1 MRDAMRFDLRSEM
14 KSKQVACVSLSLE
27 KKRRKSVIRGV
38 YARQSERRFESW
50 SLHKESVANLRVR
63 NNARLFPWLYSG
75 PIHTHTLLQ
84 QRRHEGASH
93 PAPPL
98 HCRCVRSGLSP
109 CELPSDPRLSMRELI
124 MADGPRCKRRKQ
136 ANPRRKNAVLDFE
149 NVVETG
155 SETEDDDR
163 LLVSEEDGLLNGAR
177 SPISLINH
185 ESLAPP
191 SPNLDHTLLRKT
203 VDEED
208 DMKDSGIENVWHEN
222 DLLSTSVDGTDE
234 LKGDYDSMGPDANL
248 PSVENGTVKGVHCVP
263 AFEDFFGKRKLVDS
277 ESHVVS
283 IAEYLQR
290 GDTAIIYPEAPEEL
304 SRSRLATPEANGHE
318 ENDLPPGTPDAF
330 AQLLTCPY
338 CDRGYK
344 RLTSLKEHI
353 KYRHEKNEENFACPL
368 CSYTFAY
375 RTQLERHMATHKPG
389 RDQHQMLNQGS
400 GNRKFKCTECG
411 KAFKY
416 KHHLK
421 EHLRIHSGEKPY
433 ECPNCKKRFSH
444 SGSYSSHISSK
455 KCIGLI
461 AINGRVRNNVKTGSS
476 PTSASSSPTNTAITQ
491 LRHKLENGKPL
502 GLQDHSNHLNIKSEP
517 LDFNDYKL
525 MMASHGYG
533 AGSPFL
539 NGGMRGGSPL
549 GLHNSQSPLQHLG
562 MGMEGQMLGFPFLGN
577 NFSEVQKVL
586 QIVDN
591 TVCRQKMDCKPEE
604 ISKLKAYMKELG
616 AHIEEQKQGLTS
628 PGGPQNTLPLI
639 NHNGATKSIIDY
651 TLEKVN
657 EAKACLQSLTTDSKR
672 QISNIKKE
680 KAIHM
685 LDIVTEEKAHENG
698 NLMFTPFSC
707 QYCKETFPGPIP
719 LHQHERYLCKMNE
732 EIKAVLQPAQNATTN
747 KNGLFA
753 EKHGLLHP
761 SIIPEKGINGL
772 ISPYKDHMSVLKAYF
787 AMNMEP
793 NSEELLKISIA
804 VGLPQEFVKEW
815 FEQRKVFQYN
825 SSRTPPLDRSY
836 AETVHAISMHTP
848 TKDSLGIRSPMSLI
862 KGPDR
867 ITSPSIPELHNN
879 NCDTPLRLS
888 KTPQFSNHKQLGE
901 KLDHS
906 RSNTPSPLNLS
917 SASSKNSHTSSYTP
931 NSFTSEDLQAEP
943 LDLSLPKLMKEPKHI
958 LTMKSRLK
966 LNSIPFENNH
976 VATPREHAEEPL
988 DLAYLSK
995 KEFGSPNA
1003 NNNLEKSSS
1012 PMFGLNPFAAKP
1024 LYTSLPPQSA
1034 FPPPT
1039 FMPPVQASLPGLR
1052 PYPSLDQIS
1061 FLPHM
1066 AYTYAAGAASFAEM
1080 HQRRKYQRK
1089 PGFQTELLDGTA
1101 DYLSS
1106 LDDMADPEAC
1116 LSRKKIKK
1124 TESGMYACDLCDKT
1138 FQKSSSLLRHK
1149 YEHTGKRPHQCQICK
1164 KAFKHKHHLIEH
1176 SRLHSGEK
1184 PYQCDKC
1191 GKRFSHSGSYSQHM
1205 NHRYSY
1211 CKREAEEREA
1221 AEREAR
1227 EKGHLEP
1234 TELLLNRAY
1243 LQGIAPPGYP
1253 EHQERE
1259 PILRDGLN
1267 GSIRERLKEVEGTFA
1282 KMGRRDEEFEEEEE
1296 ESENKS
1302 MDTDGDTMRDDEEN
1316 GEHSMDESSVDGK
1329 AESKS
1334 DHEDAV

>member
-1 MRDAMRFDLRSEM
+1 MKQEM
-14 KSKQVACVSLSLE
+14 
-27 KKRRKSVIRGV
+27 
-38 YARQSERRFESW
+38 
-50 SLHKESVANLRVR
+50 
-63 NNARLFPWLYSG
+63 
-75 PIHTHTLLQ
+75 
-84 QRRHEGASH
+84 
-93 PAPPL
+93 
-98 HCRCVRSGLSP
+98 
-109 CELPSDPRLSMRELI
+109 

-136 ANPRRKNAVLDFE
+136 ANPRRKNVLNYG
-149 NVVETG
+149 NVVDTG
-155 SETEDDDR
+155 SETEEEDK
-163 LLVSEEDGLLNGAR
+163 LMVSEEDGMLNGTG
-177 SPISLINH
+177 SPA
-185 ESLAPP
+185 SLANQET
-191 SPNLDHTLLRKT
+191 SPRMGHGLLTK
-203 VDEED
+203 DED
-208 DMKDSGIENVWHEN
+208 DDEMRDSGVEHVWQDN
-222 DLLSTSVDGTDE
+222 DLLSASVDGTDE
-234 LKGDYDSMGPDANL
+234 MKDDFDTMGPDATL
-248 PSVENGTVKGVHCVP
+248 ETVGNGTVKNADCSSEFV
-263 AFEDFFGKRKLVDS
+263 EFFGKRKLDES
-277 ESHVVS
+277 ESHTVS
-283 IAEYLQR
+283 IEEYLRR
-290 GDTAIIYPEAPEEL
+290 GDTAIIYPEAPEEI
-304 SRSRLATPEANGHE
+304 SRLGTPEANGQE

-353 KYRHEKNEENFACPL
+353 KYRHEKNEESFSCPL
-368 CSYTFAY
+368 CNYTFAY

-389 RDQHQMLNQGS
+389 RDQHQLLNQGA

-433 ECPNCKKRFSH
+433 ECSNCKKRFSH

-461 AINGRVRNNVKTGSS
+461 AVNGRMRSSMKTGSS
-476 PTSASSSPTNTAITQ
+476 PTSASSSPTNSAITQ

-502 GLQDHSNHLNIKSEP
+502 GLQDTSNHLNIKSEP

-533 AGSPFL
+533 TPGPFL
-539 NGGMRGGSPL
+539 NGGIGGGSPL
-549 GLHNSQSPLQHLG
+549 GIHNSGQSPMQHLG
-562 MGMEGQMLGFPFLGN
+562 IGMDGQLLGYPSIGN
-577 NFSEVQKVL
+577 NLSEVQKVL

-591 TVCRQKMDCKPEE
+591 TVCRQKMDCKPED

-616 AHIEEQKQGLTS
+616 SQMEEQKQGLTS
-628 PGGPQNTLPLI
+628 PGGPQVGLPVVS
-639 NHNGATKSIIDY
+639 HNGATKSIIDY

-657 EAKACLQSLTTDSKR
+657 EAKACLQSLNTDSKR

-680 KAIHM
+680 KSNHM
-685 LDIVTEEKAHENG
+685 LDLGTEEKTHDN
-698 NLMFTPFSC
+698 NIMFTAFSC

-732 EIKAVLQPAQNATTN
+732 EIKAVLQPSENMTPN
-747 KNGLFA
+747 KPGMFA
-753 EKHGLLHP
+753 EKHSLLLS
-761 SIIPEKGINGL
+761 SIISDKGITSPIN
-772 ISPYKDHMSVLKAYF
+772 PYKDHMSVLKAYF

-815 FEQRKVFQYN
+815 FEQRKVYQYSN
-825 SSRTPPLDRSY
+825 SRTPPLDRNNVEVGLP
-836 AETVHAISMHTP
+836 ATNHTP
-848 TKDSLGIRSPMSLI
+848 SKDPLAVRSPVSLV
-862 KGPDR
+862 KAADR
-867 ITSPSIPELHNN
+867 ITSPAIAELHNNVN

-888 KTPQFSNHKQLGE
+888 KTNQFTGPKQMGE

-917 SASSKNSHTSSYTP
+917 SASSKNSHSSSYTP

-943 LDLSLPKLMKEPKHI
+943 LDLSLPKLMKEPQHI
-958 LTMKSRLK
+958 LTVKNNRPK
-966 LNSIPFENNH
+966 PNSVPLDHSH
-976 VATPREHAEEPL
+976 VPSPRQHLEEPL
-988 DLAYLSK
+988 NLAYLK
-995 KEFGSPNA
+995 KDFAGPNSNGNLNKSTSPIFGI
-1003 NNNLEKSSS
+1003 
-1012 PMFGLNPFAAKP
+1012 NPFTAKP

-1034 FPPPT
+1034 FPPAT
-1039 FMPPVQASLPGLR
+1039 FMPPVQASIPGLR
-1052 PYPSLDQIS
+1052 PYPGLDQMG

-1066 AYTYAAGAASFAEM
+1066 AYTYATGAATFAEM
-1080 HQRRKYQRK
+1080 QQRRKYQRK
-1089 PGFQTELLDGTA
+1089 QGFQGELLEVTPEYMSG
-1101 DYLSS
+1101 
-1106 LDDMADPEAC
+1106 LDDMTDSDPC

-1234 TELLLNRAY
+1234 TELLMNRAY
-1243 LQGIAPPGYP
+1243 LQGINTAGYGDP
-1253 EHQERE
+1253 EERE
-1259 PILRDGLN
+1259 GLLRN
-1267 GSIRERLKEVEGTFA
+1267 GINGGIRERQKEVDGTYT
-1282 KMGRRDEEFEEEEE
+1282 KLGRREEDFEEEEE

-1302 MDTDGDTMRDDEEN
+1302 MDTDPDTLRDEEEN
-1316 GEHSMDESSVDGK
+1316 GEHSMDDSSVDGK
-1329 AESKS
+1329 TETKS
-1334 DHEDAV
+1334 DHEDNIEDGM

>member
-1 MRDAMRFDLRSEM
+1 M
-14 KSKQVACVSLSLE
+14 KS
-27 KKRRKSVIRGV
+27 
-38 YARQSERRFESW
+38 
-50 SLHKESVANLRVR
+50 
-63 NNARLFPWLYSG
+63 
-75 PIHTHTLLQ
+75 
-84 QRRHEGASH
+84 
-93 PAPPL
+93 
-98 HCRCVRSGLSP
+98 
-109 CELPSDPRLSMRELI
+109 
-124 MADGPRCKRRKQ
+124 
-136 ANPRRKNAVLDFE
+136 
-149 NVVETG
+149 
-155 SETEDDDR
+155 
-163 LLVSEEDGLLNGAR
+163 
-177 SPISLINH
+177 
-185 ESLAPP
+185 
-191 SPNLDHTLLRKT
+191 
-203 VDEED
+203 
-208 DMKDSGIENVWHEN
+208 
-222 DLLSTSVDGTDE
+222 
-234 LKGDYDSMGPDANL
+234 
-248 PSVENGTVKGVHCVP
+248 
-263 AFEDFFGKRKLVDS
+263 
-277 ESHVVS
+277 
-283 IAEYLQR
+283 
-290 GDTAIIYPEAPEEL
+290 
-304 SRSRLATPEANGHE
+304 
-318 ENDLPPGTPDAF
+318 
-330 AQLLTCPY
+330 
-338 CDRGYK
+338 
-344 RLTSLKEHI
+344 
-353 KYRHEKNEENFACPL
+353 
-368 CSYTFAY
+368 
-375 RTQLERHMATHKPG
+375 
-389 RDQHQMLNQGS
+389 
-400 GNRKFKCTECG
+400 
-411 KAFKY
+411 
-416 KHHLK
+416 
-421 EHLRIHSGEKPY
+421 
-433 ECPNCKKRFSH
+433 
-444 SGSYSSHISSK
+444 
-455 KCIGLI
+455 
-461 AINGRVRNNVKTGSS
+461 GSS

-549 GLHNSQSPLQHLG
+549 GIHNSQSPLQHLG
-562 MGMEGQMLGFPFLGN
+562 MGMEGQMLGYPSLAN
-577 NFSEVQKVL
+577 NFNEVQKVL

-616 AHIEEQKQGLTS
+616 THIEEQKQGLNS
-628 PGGPQNTLPLI
+628 HAGPQNTLPLI
-639 NHNGATKSIIDY
+639 SHNGATKSIIDY

-680 KAIHM
+680 KANHM
-685 LDIVTEEKAHENG
+685 LDLVTEEKALENG

-747 KNGLFA
+747 KSGLFA
-753 EKHGLLHP
+753 EKHGLLYP
-761 SIIPEKGINGL
+761 SIIPEKGVNRP

-815 FEQRKVFQYN
+815 FDQRKVFQYN
-825 SSRTPPLDRSY
+825 NSRTPPLDRNHM
-836 AETVHAISMHTP
+836 EMGHAVSAHTP

-879 NCDTPLRLS
+879 NCDAPLRLS
-888 KTPQFSNHKQLGE
+888 KTPQFPNHKHLGE

-958 LTMKSRLK
+958 LTMKSRTK
-966 LNSIPFENNH
+966 LNSTPIENNH
-976 VATPREHAEEPL
+976 AATPREHADEPL

-1080 HQRRKYQRK
+1080 QQRRKYQRK
-1089 PGFQTELLDGTA
+1089 PGFQV
-1101 DYLSS
+1101 
-1106 LDDMADPEAC
+1106 
-1116 LSRKKIKK
+1116 
-1124 TESGMYACDLCDKT
+1124 
-1138 FQKSSSLLRHK
+1138 
-1149 YEHTGKRPHQCQICK
+1149 
-1164 KAFKHKHHLIEH
+1164 
-1176 SRLHSGEK
+1176 
-1184 PYQCDKC
+1184 
-1191 GKRFSHSGSYSQHM
+1191 
-1205 NHRYSY
+1205 N
-1211 CKREAEEREA
+1211 
-1221 AEREAR
+1221 
-1227 EKGHLEP
+1227 
-1234 TELLLNRAY
+1234 N
-1243 LQGIAPPGYP
+1243 
-1253 EHQERE
+1253 
-1259 PILRDGLN
+1259 
-1267 GSIRERLKEVEGTFA
+1267 
-1282 KMGRRDEEFEEEEE
+1282 
-1296 ESENKS
+1296 
-1302 MDTDGDTMRDDEEN
+1302 
-1316 GEHSMDESSVDGK
+1316 
-1329 AESKS
+1329 
-1334 DHEDAV
+1334 AV

>member
-1 MRDAMRFDLRSEM
+1 M
-14 KSKQVACVSLSLE
+14 KQE
-27 KKRRKSVIRGV
+27 
-38 YARQSERRFESW
+38 
-50 SLHKESVANLRVR
+50 
-63 NNARLFPWLYSG
+63 
-75 PIHTHTLLQ
+75 
-84 QRRHEGASH
+84 
-93 PAPPL
+93 
-98 HCRCVRSGLSP
+98 
-109 CELPSDPRLSMRELI
+109 I

-136 ANPRRKNAVLDFE
+136 ANPRRKNALNYE

-155 SETEDDDR
+155 SETEEEDK
-163 LLVSEEDGLLNGAR
+163 LPVSEEDPLINGAGSPASLTNPEASPRGEGHGLL
-177 SPISLINH
+177 
-185 ESLAPP
+185 
-191 SPNLDHTLLRKT
+191 TK
-203 VDEED
+203 DEED
-208 DMKDSGIENVWHEN
+208 DEMRDSGVEHIWQDN
-222 DLLSTSVDGTDE
+222 DMLSASVDGTDE
-234 LKGDYDSMGPDANL
+234 MKYDFDAL
-248 PSVENGTVKGVHCVP
+248 GSDATLQGVGNGTVKSMDCTSEL
-263 AFEDFFGKRKLVDS
+263 EDFFAKRKLDDGD
-277 ESHVVS
+277 SHVVS
-283 IAEYLQR
+283 IAECLRR

-304 SRSRLATPEANGHE
+304 SRLGTPEATGPE

-368 CSYTFAY
+368 CNYTFAY
-375 RTQLERHMATHKPG
+375 RTQLERHMATHKPA
-389 RDQHQMLNQGS
+389 RDQHQLLNQEA
-400 GNRKFKCTECG
+400 GNRKFKCAECG

-461 AINGRVRNNVKTGSS
+461 AVNGRMRSNMKPGSS
-476 PTSASSSPTNTAITQ
+476 PTSASASPTNTAITQ
-491 LRHKLENGKPL
+491 LRQKLENGKPL
-502 GLQDHSNHLNIKSEP
+502 GLVDHNNHLNIKTEP

-525 MMASHGYG
+525 MMASHGFG
-533 AGSPFL
+533 APGPFL
-539 NGGMRGGSPL
+539 NGVGGDSPL
-549 GLHNSQSPLQHLG
+549 GVHHSSTGQSPLQHLG
-562 MGMEGQMLGFPFLGN
+562 LAGLDPQLLGYPGPLGN
-577 NFSEVQKVL
+577 NLSEVQKVL

-604 ISKLKAYMKELG
+604 LSKLKAYMKELG
-616 AHIEEQKQGLTS
+616 NQAEEQKQAMTS
-628 PGGPQNTLPLI
+628 PGGPQVGLPLV

-672 QISNIKKE
+672 QISNIKRE
-680 KAIHM
+680 KANHM
-685 LDIVTEEKAHENG
+685 LDGGLDEKVPEN
-698 NLMFTPFSC
+698 MFTPYAC

-732 EIKAVLQPAQNATTN
+732 EIKAVLQPSENMMPN
-747 KNGLFA
+747 KPPMFM
-753 EKHGLLHP
+753 EKNNHLSSSML
-761 SIIPEKGINGL
+761 SEKGLTGPIN
-772 ISPYKDHMSVLKAYF
+772 PYRDHMSVLKAYF

-815 FEQRKVFQYN
+815 FDQRKMYEY
-825 SSRTPPLDRSY
+825 STTRSPPLEHRNNTDMVVGTNNHS
-836 AETVHAISMHTP
+836 P
-848 TKDSLGIRSPMSLI
+848 PKDSLAARSPVSLL
-862 KGPDR
+862 KPADH
-867 ITSPSIPELHNN
+867 ITSPSIAELQN
-879 NCDTPLRLS
+879 NCDNPLRHL
-888 KTPQFSNHKQLGE
+888 KNHQFGGGAKAAGK

-917 SASSKNSHTSSYTP
+917 SASSKNSHSSSYTP
-931 NSFTSEDLQAEP
+931 NSLTSEDLQAEP
-943 LDLSLPKLMKEPKHI
+943 LDLSLPRLMKEPKHA
-958 LTMKSRLK
+958 LTVKSRPK
-966 LNSIPFENNH
+966 VNSITIDHNSIPS
-976 VATPREHAEEPL
+976 PREHFEEPL
-988 DLAYLSK
+988 NLAYLK
-995 KEFGSPNA
+995 KEFSGST
-1003 NNNLEKSSS
+1003 NNGNIEKSTS
-1012 PMFGLNPFAAKP
+1012 PIFGINPFAAKP
-1024 LYTSLPPQSA
+1024 LYTSLPPHSA
-1034 FPPPT
+1034 FPPAT
-1039 FMPPVQASLPGLR
+1039 FMPPMQASIPGLR
-1052 PYPSLDQIS
+1052 PYPGMDQMG

-1066 AYTYAAGAASFAEM
+1066 AYTYAAGAATFAEM
-1080 HQRRKYQRK
+1080 QQRRKYQRK
-1089 PGFQTELLDGTA
+1089 PGFQGDLLDGTP
-1101 DYLSS
+1101 DYLSG
-1106 LDDMADPEAC
+1106 LDDMTDPDSC

-1234 TELLLNRAY
+1234 TELLMSRAY
-1243 LQGIAPPGYP
+1243 LQGMTPQGYP
-1253 EHQERE
+1253 ELAERE
-1259 PILRDGLN
+1259 AILRHDGVN
-1267 GSIRERLKEVEGTFA
+1267 GGIREGHKEVDGTYA
-1282 KMGRRDEEFEEEEE
+1282 KIARRDEFEEEEE
-1296 ESENKS
+1296 ESKS
-1302 MDTDGDTMRDDEEN
+1302 MDTDPDTLRDEEEN
-1316 GEHSMDESSVDGK
+1316 GEHSMDDSSLDGK
-1329 AESKS
+1329 TETKS
-1334 DHEDAV
+1334 DHEDAMEDAM

>member
-1 MRDAMRFDLRSEM
+1 MAPGVRGEN
-14 KSKQVACVSLSLE
+14 KPTQEE
-27 KKRRKSVIRGV
+27 KTR
-38 YARQSERRFESW
+38 A
-50 SLHKESVANLRVR
+50 
-63 NNARLFPWLYSG
+63 
-75 PIHTHTLLQ
+75 
-84 QRRHEGASH
+84 
-93 PAPPL
+93 
-98 HCRCVRSGLSP
+98 
-109 CELPSDPRLSMRELI
+109 LPSLNLPKPLWSHLLKRFCFPRQLVFK
-124 MADGPRCKRRKQ
+124 P
-136 ANPRRKNAVLDFE
+136 VLNYE

-155 SETEDDDR
+155 SETDDDDK
-163 LLVSEEDGLLNGAR
+163 LHIAEEDGLLNSLDREG
-177 SPISLINH
+177 SPVSMPNH
-185 ESLAPP
+185 DT
-191 SPNLDHTLLRKT
+191 SPCLSQALLHKE
-203 VDEED
+203 DEED
-208 DMKDSGIENVWHEN
+208 ELRDVRVDRTWQNNGM
-222 DLLSTSVDGTDE
+222 LQASVDGTDDM
-234 LKGDYDSMGPDANL
+234 KDDYDTMGPEATLQTTGN
-248 PSVENGTVKGVHCVP
+248 NGTVKNVDCTSE
-263 AFEDFFGKRKLVDS
+263 FEEYFAKGKLDEG

-304 SRSRLATPEANGHE
+304 SRLGTPEANGQD

-368 CSYTFAY
+368 CNYTFAY

-389 RDQHQMLNQGS
+389 RDQHQLLNQGA

-461 AINGRVRNNVKTGSS
+461 SANGRMRSSIKTGSS
-476 PTSASSSPTNTAITQ
+476 PTSASSSPTNAAITQ

-502 GLQDHSNHLNIKSEP
+502 GLPEQPSLLKIKTEP

-525 MMASHGYG
+525 MMASHGFGGPGPFMNGGIG
-533 AGSPFL
+533 AGSP
-539 NGGMRGGSPL
+539 L
-549 GLHNSQSPLQHLG
+549 GVHASSQSPMQHLG
-562 MGMEGQMLGFPFLGN
+562 LGMDAQLLGFPGIGSNL
-577 NFSEVQKVL
+577 SEVQKVL

-591 TVCRQKMDCKPEE
+591 TVCRQKMDCKPDE
-604 ISKLKAYMKELG
+604 ISKLKGYMKEL
-616 AHIEEQKQGLTS
+616 ASQNEEQGQGVTS
-628 PGGPQNTLPLI
+628 PGAPPVGLPVVS
-639 NHNGATKSIIDY
+639 HNGATKSIIDY

-672 QISNIKKE
+672 QFSNIKKE
-680 KAIHM
+680 KVNHV
-685 LDIVTEEKAHENG
+685 LDLGTEDKVHEN
-698 NLMFTPFSC
+698 NVFTPFSC

-732 EIKAVLQPAQNATTN
+732 EIKAVLQPNENITPN
-747 KNGLFA
+747 KPGLFG
-753 EKHGLLHP
+753 EKHALLL
-761 SIIPEKGINGL
+761 SSMLSEKGVTSPIN
-772 ISPYKDHMSVLKAYF
+772 PFKDHMSVLKAYF

-804 VGLPQEFVKEW
+804 VGLPQEFVKDW
-815 FEQRKVFQYN
+815 FEQRKFYHYGN
-825 SSRTPPLDRSY
+825 SRTPPLDRNNVEVVL
-836 AETVHAISMHTP
+836 ATTNTP
-848 TKDSLGIRSPMSLI
+848 TKDSVPARSPISLI
-862 KGPDR
+862 KPMDR
-867 ITSPSIPELHNN
+867 ITSPSIAELHNNVN
-879 NCDTPLRLS
+879 NCDTPLRLT
-888 KTPQFSNHKQLGE
+888 KTSQFTGGKQIGE

-917 SASSKNSHTSSYTP
+917 STSSKNSHSSSYTP
-931 NSFTSEDLQAEP
+931 NSFTSEELQAEP
-943 LDLSLPKLMKEPKHI
+943 LDLSLPKQIKEPKSITTVKNKTKPMNINIDH
-958 LTMKSRLK
+958 
-966 LNSIPFENNH
+966 NSISSPS
-976 VATPREHAEEPL
+976 EHSEEPL
-988 DLAYLSK
+988 NLAYLK
-995 KEFGSPNA
+995 KEYSGS
-1003 NNNLEKSSS
+1003 NNNLDKSTNQ
-1012 PMFGLNPFAAKP
+1012 MFSLNPFSAKP

-1034 FPPPT
+1034 FPPAT
-1039 FMPPVQASLPGLR
+1039 FMPPVQASIPGLR
-1052 PYPSLDQIS
+1052 PYPGLDQMS

-1066 AYTYAAGAASFAEM
+1066 AYTYATGAATFAEM
-1080 HQRRKYQRK
+1080 QQRRKYQRK
-1089 PGFQTELLDGTA
+1089 QGFQGELLDGTT
-1101 DYLSS
+1101 DYMSG
-1106 LDDMADPEAC
+1106 LDDVTDSDSC

-1234 TELLLNRAY
+1234 TELLMNRAY
-1243 LQGIAPPGYP
+1243 LQSITPQGYSDS
-1253 EHQERE
+1253 EERDGM
-1259 PILRDGLN
+1259 LRDGDERM
-1267 GSIRERLKEVEGTFA
+1267 REHDKDGEGGYV
-1282 KMGRRDEEFEEEEE
+1282 KIGRQDEEFEEEEE

-1302 MDTDGDTMRDDEEN
+1302 MDTDPETLRDDEEN
-1316 GEHSMDESSVDGK
+1316 GDHSMDDSSVDGK
-1329 AESKS
+1329 TETKS
-1334 DHEDAV
+1334 DHEEDNMEDGM

>member
-1 MRDAMRFDLRSEM
+1 M
-14 KSKQVACVSLSLE
+14 KQE
-27 KKRRKSVIRGV
+27 
-38 YARQSERRFESW
+38 
-50 SLHKESVANLRVR
+50 
-63 NNARLFPWLYSG
+63 
-75 PIHTHTLLQ
+75 
-84 QRRHEGASH
+84 
-93 PAPPL
+93 
-98 HCRCVRSGLSP
+98 
-109 CELPSDPRLSMRELI
+109 I

-136 ANPRRKNAVLDFE
+136 ANPRRKNALNYE

-155 SETEDDDR
+155 SETEEEDK
-163 LLVSEEDGLLNGAR
+163 LPVSEEDPLINGTGSPASLTNPEVSPRADSHGLL
-177 SPISLINH
+177 
-185 ESLAPP
+185 
-191 SPNLDHTLLRKT
+191 TK
-203 VDEED
+203 DEED
-208 DMKDSGIENVWHEN
+208 DEMRDSGVEHIWPDN
-222 DLLSTSVDGTDE
+222 DILSASVDGTDE
-234 LKGDYDSMGPDANL
+234 IKDDFDALGPEATL
-248 PSVENGTVKGVHCVP
+248 QAVGNGTVKSMDCTSEL
-263 AFEDFFGKRKLVDS
+263 EDFFAKRKLDDGD
-277 ESHVVS
+277 SHVVS

-304 SRSRLATPEANGHE
+304 SRLGTPEATGPE

-368 CSYTFAY
+368 CNYTFAY
-375 RTQLERHMATHKPG
+375 RTQLERHMATHKPA
-389 RDQHQMLNQGS
+389 RDQHQLLNQAA

-461 AINGRVRNNVKTGSS
+461 AVNGRMRTNLKAGSS
-476 PTSASSSPTNTAITQ
+476 PTSASASPTNTAITQ
-491 LRHKLENGKPL
+491 LRQKIENGKSL
-502 GLQDHSNHLNIKSEP
+502 GLADHGSHMSIKTEP

-525 MMASHGYG
+525 MMASHGFG
-533 AGSPFL
+533 APVPFM
-539 NGGMRGGSPL
+539 NGGMGGNSPL
-549 GLHNSQSPLQHLG
+549 GVNHHNSTAQSPLQHLSMASLESQFG
-562 MGMEGQMLGFPFLGN
+562 GYPGQLAN
-577 NFSEVQKVL
+577 NLSEVQKVL

-604 ISKLKAYMKELG
+604 LSKLKAYMKELG
-616 AHIEEQKQGLTS
+616 NQMEEQKQGLTS
-628 PGGPQNTLPLI
+628 PGGPQVGLPLV

-672 QISNIKKE
+672 QISNIKRE
-680 KAIHM
+680 KSNHM
-685 LDIVTEEKAHENG
+685 LEGGVEEKVPEN
-698 NLMFTPFSC
+698 MFTPYAC

-732 EIKAVLQPAQNATTN
+732 EIKAVLQPSENLMAN
-747 KNGLFA
+747 KPGIFMEKNSHSSILSEKGLT
-753 EKHGLLHP
+753 GPLHP
-761 SIIPEKGINGL
+761 
-772 ISPYKDHMSVLKAYF
+772 YRDHMSVLKAYF

-815 FEQRKVFQYN
+815 FEQRKMYEY
-825 SSRTPPLDRSY
+825 STTRTPPLEHRNNT
-836 AETVHAISMHTP
+836 EMVVGTNNHQTP
-848 TKDSLGIRSPMSLI
+848 PKDSLAARSPMSLI
-862 KGPDR
+862 KPADR
-867 ITSPSIPELHNN
+867 ITSPSIAELHNN
-879 NCDTPLRLS
+879 VSNCDNSLRHL
-888 KTPQFSNHKQLGE
+888 KNHQFGSNGKSAGD

-917 SASSKNSHTSSYTP
+917 STSSKNSHSSSYTP
-931 NSFTSEDLQAEP
+931 NSLTSEDLQAEP
-943 LDLSLPKLMKEPKHI
+943 LDLSLPRLMKEPKHA
-958 LTMKSRLK
+958 LTIKSRPK
-966 LNSIPFENNH
+966 VNSITIDHSSIPS
-976 VATPREHAEEPL
+976 PREHFEEPL
-988 DLAYLSK
+988 NLAYLK
-995 KEFGSPNA
+995 KDFSGSTSNG
-1003 NNNLEKSSS
+1003 NLEKSTS
-1012 PMFGLNPFAAKP
+1012 PIFGINPFAAKP

-1034 FPPPT
+1034 FPPAT
-1039 FMPPVQASLPGLR
+1039 FMPPMQASIPGLR
-1052 PYPSLDQIS
+1052 PYPGMDQMG

-1066 AYTYAAGAASFAEM
+1066 AYTYAAGAATFAEM
-1080 HQRRKYQRK
+1080 QQRRKYQRK
-1089 PGFQTELLDGTA
+1089 PGFQGDLLDGTP
-1101 DYLSS
+1101 DYLSG
-1106 LDDMADPEAC
+1106 LDDMTDPDSC

-1234 TELLLNRAY
+1234 TELLMSRAY
-1243 LQGIAPPGYP
+1243 LQGMTPQGYP
-1253 EHQERE
+1253 AEHEA
-1259 PILRDGLN
+1259 ILRHDGVN
-1267 GSIRERLKEVEGTFA
+1267 GGIRAEGRKEVDGTYA
-1282 KMGRRDEEFEEEEE
+1282 KIGRRDEFEEEEE
-1296 ESENKS
+1296 EESKS
-1302 MDTDGDTMRDDEEN
+1302 MDTDPDTLRDEEEN
-1316 GEHSMDESSVDGK
+1316 GEHSMDDSSLDGK
-1329 AESKS
+1329 TETKS
-1334 DHEDAV
+1334 DHEDAMEDGM